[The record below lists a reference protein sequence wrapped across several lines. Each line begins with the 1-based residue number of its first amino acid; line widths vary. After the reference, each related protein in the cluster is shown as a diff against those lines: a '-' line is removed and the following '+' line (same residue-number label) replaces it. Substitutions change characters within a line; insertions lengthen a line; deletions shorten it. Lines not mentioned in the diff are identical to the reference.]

1 MHSLIASSSPKEV
14 GSNGV
19 PSPQVATSRQI
30 RFTITV
36 SSPTGRSISAKVVAM
51 DVVDMLVGEDYK
63 SQLMQGG
70 ERAQDVRLRKILW
83 LTNGIIKT

>member
-70 ERAQDVRLRKILW
+70 GKGPRCETQKNPLAYKW
-83 LTNGIIKT
+83 NH